1 MNWSTF
7 LVNDFMEYYKEVQE
21 KSQLFHYTWLLI
33 LIVLVAWRE
42 MDEFQFLDTTNKPFL
57 EAKYANMWFTKKKR
71 RPIDKIITFFVY
83 CDSLWHIIKTMSH
96 MKQ

>member
-7 LVNDFMEYYKEVQE
+7 LVNDFMEYYKEAQE

-42 MDEFQFLDTTNKPFL
+42 MDEFQFLDMMNKPCL
-57 EAKYANMWFTKKKR
+57 EGKYANMWFTKKKR
-71 RPIDKIITFFVY
+71 LIVH
-83 CDSLWHIIKTMSH
+83 CDSLRNIIKTMSH